1 MEYLVNDL
9 REQLLIRRKNEYE
22 ALEKWNKE
30 NNKELSLISSGKLIE
45 LDFVIKAI
53 ADLLSYYNKTRNSK
67 E

>member
-9 REQLLIRRKNEYE
+9 KEQLLIRRKNEYE

-53 ADLLSYYNKTRNSK
+53 TDLLNYYNKTRNSK